1 MMESNAT
8 PGPVSGHQPAAETD
22 AASGSGV
29 DARALD
35 AAAVT
40 ACELLKALASPN
52 RLKILCH
59 LVDGEKS
66 VGQVAALVGI
76 REAAASQ
83 HLALLRKDRL
93 VDGRRAGQT
102 IYYRMVSPVAAAI
115 IGVLHTAFCAG
126 PSGDKAG

>member
-1 MMESNAT
+1 MIDAS
-8 PGPVSGHQPAAETD
+8 PQVGPVSVPDSRPGGGGDSQALDT
-22 AASGSGV
+22 AAS
-29 DARALD
+29 A
-35 AAAVT
+35 

-59 LVDGEKS
+59 LVEGEKS

-93 VDGRRAGQT
+93 VECRRAGQT
-102 IYYRMVSPVAAAI
+102 IYYRMISPVAVRL
-115 IGVLHTAFCAG
+115 IGVLHEAFCPRISAG
-126 PSGDKAG
+126 DIG